1 MQYTSIKNI
10 CQVSINALVLGFFC
24 FFPVYSAMAQNGVA
38 ANVAKLREQAA
49 KEIENL
55 IEQSIE
61 AAKKG
66 ALAELKT
73 GEYKKLYESNDPGD
87 IAQRQRI
94 ESAVITLIDANRS
107 VIYASIIEACRKSA
121 AEIAECDPKSRAEA
135 AGKIIDSIL
144 RNVAEARENGTRKL
158 DEMIAVTEAH
168 TAQQA
173 AIERIAANI
182 AQLNAARDQL
192 AAKKALVEGYIAETK
207 DVIANA
213 GVFNMRI
220 FVLQDLKDGLRDLQ
234 NALTGIVR
242 AMDSVRNT
250 SNDLAAIKW
259 KLENRAVKPEEVNTL
274 LAGARKDLLAVQVN
288 TDFIVSVLNRE
299 SLAWLVGK
307 YNELNPTKPIDLAQM
322 RKDVDAQLAPL
333 ASIIKGLEGKEM
345 KAMLEKLKAALL
357 VPGVDPKKPLTDSLK
372 IDVPTS
378 PKPNGPSS
386 NPSGSIIGV
395 DDVPVWSNP
404 PSSGNRPPIAVPP
417 PLVAPPDNARI
428 VLVGDGRGGPLRQR
442 DGSFVFYYAAD
453 PAKTRYS
460 TGPDGTQTIS
470 GSLPDIRTGAVPFIY
485 VDPADGKRKIDVYV
499 PPDKRAEIQNGTMK

>member
-1 MQYTSIKNI
+1 MYYNSIKNI
-10 CQVSINALVLGFFC
+10 CQVVLNALLLGFLC
-24 FFPVYSAMAQNGVA
+24 FFSVYPAIAQNSVS

-66 ALAELKT
+66 ALSELKT
-73 GEYKKLYESNDPGD
+73 GEYKKLYESNDPGV
-87 IAQRQRI
+87 IAQRERI
-94 ESAVITLIDANRS
+94 ENAIITLIDANRS
-107 VIYASIIEACRKSA
+107 VIYANIIDACRKA
-121 AEIAECDPKSRAEA
+121 AREISECDPRSRAEA

-144 RNVAEARENGTRKL
+144 RSVAEARENGTRQL
-158 DEMIAVTEAH
+158 DQMIAITEAH

-182 AQLNAARDQL
+182 AQLNSAWNQL

-213 GVFNMRI
+213 NVFNMRI
-220 FVLQDLKDGLRDLQ
+220 FVLQDLKDGLRDLE
-234 NALTGIVR
+234 NTRTGIIR
-242 AMDSVRNT
+242 AMDSVRDT
-250 SNDLAAIKW
+250 SNDLASVKW

-274 LAGARKDLLAVQVN
+274 LAAARKDLIAVQRN
-288 TDFIVSVLNRE
+288 TDAIVAVLARE

-307 YNELNPTKPIDLAQM
+307 YNKLNPSKPINLAEM
-322 RKDVDAQLAPL
+322 RMDVNAQLAPL
-333 ASIIKGLEGKEM
+333 TGIIKGLESKEM

-357 VPGVDPKKPLTDSLK
+357 VPGVDPTKPLIDNLK
-372 IDVPTS
+372 VDISVS
-378 PKPNGPSS
+378 PKPNTPSS
-386 NPSGSIIGV
+386 NPSGSIIGI
-395 DDVPVWSNP
+395 DGLPVPNN
-404 PSSGNRPPIAVPP
+404 PSSGGGRPPVAVPP
-417 PLVAPPDNARI
+417 QPVAPPDNARI
-428 VLVGDGRGGPLRQR
+428 VLVRDAQGSPVRQPN
-442 DGSFVFYYAAD
+442 GSFLFYYAAD

-485 VDPADGKRKIDVYV
+485 VDPTDGKRKIDVYV
-499 PPDKRAEIQNGTMK
+499 PPDKRAEMQNGTIK